1 MRDRLRSGKAWT
13 FVMASVVAMVGGA
26 VGASCSLGVPLTP
39 TFARPID
46 QSRFRIVP
54 FASGLAN
61 PTSMAELAD
70 GSLLVATSN
79 GAQTWIANDLFGST
93 SGALVRLVD
102 TDGDGVADGAPQVL
116 ASAGLPGLV
125 TSVRRVGNLVVA
137 LSAQS
142 GGPAITAW
150 RTGATPSDPLTAAGK
165 LSFSFPNGWEHTTY
179 ALAMRPAAAGGIE
192 IYFNVGSKVNNAATS
207 ASETVGLSASGGA
220 SFVGT
225 SGAVQMVG
233 DSIQRVVVN
242 DTGNSLT
249 VAAPVPI
256 ATGLRNAAGMTFD
269 GAGNLWFED
278 NGIDNPANLS
288 ASLSADTLHVISASL
303 LGVTVPN
310 FGFAGS
316 YVDYATGA
324 MVGPLAGVTLPVAD
338 FRPIGGEKSEGAV
351 ELAFAPSS
359 FPDDLAGGIFVPFS
373 GAWNAGGPA
382 NTENP
387 VLWVDPATGRSFH
400 FIENQIM
407 GHPNGVLATSS
418 AIFLSDL
425 NFTGAMVGTVD
436 GIAADRG
443 GVIYRITPLAVPEPS
458 SAVTGLMAVACG
470 IGIVRAR
477 SRRRLSVSARS
488 R

>member
-1 MRDRLRSGKAWT
+1 MIPGLRSGKAWT
-13 FVMASVVAMVGGA
+13 LVTATVIVAVGGA
-26 VGASCSLGVPLTP
+26 VGAQCSLGVPLTP
-39 TFARPID
+39 AFARPID
-46 QSRFRIVP
+46 QARFSIVP
-54 FASGLAN
+54 FATGLAN

-79 GAQTWIANDLFGST
+79 GAQTWIAHDLFGST

-102 TDGDGVADGAPQVL
+102 ADGDGVADGAPQVL

-150 RTGATPSDPLTAAGK
+150 RTGATPADPLTPAGK
-165 LSFSFPNGWEHTTY
+165 LSFSFPSGWQHTSY
-179 ALAMRPAAAGGIE
+179 ALAVRPVAAGGIE
-192 IYFNVGSKVNNAATS
+192 IYFNVGSKVNAEATS
-207 ASETVGLSASGGA
+207 PSETVGLSASDGA
-220 SFVGT
+220 SFSNAT
-225 SGAVQMVG
+225 GAVQMVG
-233 DSIQRVVVN
+233 DSIQRVVVT
-242 DTGNSLT
+242 DTGVGLS

-269 GAGNLWFED
+269 RAGNLWFED

-303 LGVTVPN
+303 LGVTVPH
-310 FGFAGS
+310 FGFAGT

-324 MVGPLAGVTLPVAD
+324 TVGPTIGVTLPVAD

-351 ELAFAPSS
+351 ELAFAPAS

-387 VLWVDPATGRSFH
+387 VSWVDPATGRSFH
-400 FIENQIM
+400 FIENQLM
-407 GHPNGVLATSS
+407 GHPNGVLATAS

-425 NFTGAMVGTVD
+425 NATGAMVGTVD

-443 GVIYRITPLAVPEPS
+443 GVIYRIAPLAVPEPTS
-458 SAVTGLMAVACG
+458 MVPGLMAVACG

-477 SRRRLSVSARS
+477 SRRCLSVLARS

>member
-1 MRDRLRSGKAWT
+1 MKDRLPSSQAWT
-13 FVMASVVAMVGGA
+13 FVMASVVAIVGG
-26 VGASCSLGVPLTP
+26 VQGARDSLGVPLTP
-39 TFARPID
+39 AFARPID

-79 GAQTWIANDLFGST
+79 GAKTWIEHDLFGST

-150 RTGATPSDPLTAAGK
+150 RTGATPSDPFTSAGR
-165 LSFSFPNGWEHTTY
+165 LSFSFPTGWGHTTY

-207 ASETVGLSASGGA
+207 PSETVGLSASGGA
-220 SFVGT
+220 SFVGI

-242 DTGNSLT
+242 DTGNSLS

-278 NGIDNPANLS
+278 NGIDTPANLS
-288 ASLSADTLHVISASL
+288 ASLSADTLHVIPASL
-303 LGVTVPN
+303 IGVTVPT
-310 FGFAGS
+310 FGFAGT

-324 MVGPLAGVTLPVAD
+324 IVGPTAGVTLPVAD

-387 VLWVDPATGRSFH
+387 VSWVDPLTGRSFH
-400 FIENQIM
+400 FIENQQM

-418 AIFLSDL
+418 ALFLSDL

-443 GVIYRITPLAVPEPS
+443 GVIYRITPFAVPEPS
-458 SAVTGLMAVACG
+458 SAVTCLMAVVCG
-470 IGIVRAR
+470 IGVVGAR
-477 SRRRLSVSARS
+477 GRRRLSVSARS

>member
-13 FVMASVVAMVGGA
+13 FVMANVVAIVGGA

-46 QSRFRIVP
+46 RARLSIVP
-54 FASGLAN
+54 FATGLAN

-79 GAQTWIANDLFGST
+79 GAQTWIAHDLFGST

-102 TDGDGVADGAPQVL
+102 TNGDGVADGAPQVL

-150 RTGATPSDPLTAAGK
+150 RTGTTPSDPLTAAGK

-242 DTGNSLT
+242 DTGTSLT

-310 FGFAGS
+310 FGFAAS

-324 MVGPLAGVTLPVAD
+324 MVGPLAGVTPPVAD

-443 GVIYRITPLAVPEPS
+443 GVIYRIAPLAVPEPS
-458 SAVTGLMAVACG
+458 SAVTGLMAIACG

>member
-1 MRDRLRSGKAWT
+1 MKDRLRSGKTWT

-46 QSRFRIVP
+46 RARLSIVP
-54 FASGLAN
+54 FATGLAN

-79 GAQTWIANDLFGST
+79 GGQTWIANDLFGST

-192 IYFNVGSKVNNAATS
+192 VYFNVGSKVNTAATS
-207 ASETVGLSASGGA
+207 ASETVGLNASDGA
-220 SFVGT
+220 SFINAL
-225 SGAVQMVG
+225 GAVQMVG
-233 DSIQRVVVN
+233 DSIQRVVMT
-242 DTGNSLT
+242 DTGTSLT

-373 GAWNAGGPA
+373 GAWNAGGQA

-387 VLWVDPATGRSFH
+387 LLWVDPATGRSFH

-425 NFTGAMVGTVD
+425 NFTGAMVGTVN

-443 GVIYRITPLAVPEPS
+443 GVIYRITPFAVPEPS
-458 SAVTGLMAVACG
+458 SAVTGLMAVVCG
-470 IGIVRAR
+470 IGVVRAR